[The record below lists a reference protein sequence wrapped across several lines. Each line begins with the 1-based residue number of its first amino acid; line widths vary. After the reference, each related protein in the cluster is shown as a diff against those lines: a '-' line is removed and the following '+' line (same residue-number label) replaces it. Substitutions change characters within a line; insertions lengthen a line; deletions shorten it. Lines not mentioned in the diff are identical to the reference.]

1 MVNRRAVR
9 ESGTVDRLGV
19 GLVGG
24 GGRRRRLKSRY
35 RCAALRAGGV
45 GTEPLGDA
53 VEVHRLAAAER
64 CNIGLLGE
72 AYDAVPL
79 GRALPCASCC
89 PGLGLLRHQ
98 AGLVLLF
105 SAELSVSGG
114 GGCSSSSSSSSSS
127 AAMPQLL
134 RWPGHGGWMDGGGQ
148 LMLLAG
154 TERIFT
160 VGRGSGFGAAPGST
174 EGRRRK

>member
-1 MVNRRAVR
+1 MVNRRAVRESGTVDRLGVGLVGGGGRRRRLKSRYRRAVR

-105 SAELSVSGG
+105 SAELSVR
-114 GGCSSSSSSSSSS
+114 
-127 AAMPQLL
+127 P
-134 RWPGHGGWMDGGGQ
+134 REPIR
-148 LMLLAG
+148 
-154 TERIFT
+154 E
-160 VGRGSGFGAAPGST
+160 
-174 EGRRRK
+174 